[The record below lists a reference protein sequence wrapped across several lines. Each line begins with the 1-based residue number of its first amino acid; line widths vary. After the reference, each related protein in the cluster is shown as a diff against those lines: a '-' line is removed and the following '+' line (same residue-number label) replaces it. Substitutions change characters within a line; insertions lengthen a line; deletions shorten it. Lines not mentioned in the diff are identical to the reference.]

1 MKSIKRLL
9 VLMLVALAFAG
20 SANAQLRFGVKAGLN
35 LNSLHIDNLADNLSS
50 DNGCGF
56 TGGVMA
62 EFTLPVIGL
71 GFDASL
77 MYTRMNSELFSE
89 PLFSDNGTEVGNG
102 NSKDFFE
109 IPVNVKYKF
118 SIPAVGNVVSP
129 YLFTG
134 PSFAFKLGGDDN
146 VFATKKF
153 QCAWNVGVGIELI
166 NHLQISGS
174 YGFGMNNIAKDYLGM
189 EVTDDYK
196 VKNNYWTVTAAWLF

>member
-9 VLMLVALAFAG
+9 VLMLVALAVAG
-20 SANAQLRFGVKAGLN
+20 SANAQFRFGVKAGLN
-35 LNSLHIDNLADNLSS
+35 LNSLHVDNLGDNFSS

-56 TGGVMA
+56 TGGAMV
-62 EFTLPVIGL
+62 EFTVPVIGL

-77 MYTRMNSELFSE
+77 MYTRMNAELFNASIGE
-89 PLFSDNGTEVGNG
+89 NDKIVDNG

-109 IPVNVKYKF
+109 IPINLKYKF
-118 SIPAVGNVVSP
+118 SIPAVGNVISP

-153 QCAWNVGVGIELI
+153 QCAWNIGVGVELI

-174 YGFGMNNIAKDYLGM
+174 YGFGMNNIAKEFG
-189 EVTDDYK
+189 VTTVDDYK